1 MKRILTVLLTAVLIF
16 SLSACGKDKGST
28 DNSKGGTSNTD
39 VTSSEIISTGSS
51 STDTS
56 SADSTASV
64 SSGSGKT
71 VSYVTSEIT
80 VKKPNP
86 NIPANTDRS
95 WHENPAG
102 LCFPVTGTLDN
113 EADEMRSKILSSNG
127 SGVKITGTTYY
138 VSEKGDD
145 SNDGK
150 SPKTAWATPA
160 GAEVHNASLKSGDAV
175 LFERGG
181 VFRGSMKLA
190 SGVYYGA
197 YGTGDRPCIYGS
209 ARNFADAVF
218 TSDGKNVWR
227 LREMFAGDV
236 GIIVFNHGEA
246 VGNRVSSRAELKSN
260 YDFFCDTSDKNR
272 VYLYFEEDPSKV
284 FISIEIGADSV
295 LFRFDGQ
302 KNITIENLT
311 FKYTGGHAVRGSNTE
326 NITVRNCEIG
336 YVGGSYLDGYGDGK
350 VRYGNG
356 IELMSN
362 SKNTLLENN
371 WIYQIYDS
379 GITHQGDNCV
389 VENFTAKNNLIEFCG
404 MGAIEYWHTKGAV
417 IKSVLYEGNMLR
429 FAGYG
434 FGGLQRPDKNMSAAI
449 QSNAKPTGS
458 NYNYAES
465 FIIRNNI
472 FELSTY
478 QLVNAASAAGTP
490 PILDGNTYIQ
500 VDGRWLGYYGK
511 NTNIRFNKSSEL
523 IIKNTWND
531 ASAKLAFA

>member
-28 DNSKGGTSNTD
+28 DNSKGGTSDTD

-56 SADSTASV
+56 SAGSTASV

-218 TSDGKNVWR
+218 TSDGKNIWR

-336 YVGGSYLDGYGDGK
+336 YVGGSYLDGYGDG
-350 VRYGNG
+350 
-356 IELMSN
+356 M
-362 SKNTLLENN
+362 
-371 WIYQIYDS
+371 
-379 GITHQGDNCV
+379 
-389 VENFTAKNNLIEFCG
+389 
-404 MGAIEYWHTKGAV
+404 
-417 IKSVLYEGNMLR
+417 
-429 FAGYG
+429 FA
-434 FGGLQRPDKNMSAAI
+434 
-449 QSNAKPTGS
+449 TET
-458 NYNYAES
+458 ES
-465 FIIRNNI
+465 S
-472 FELSTY
+472 L
-478 QLVNAASAAGTP
+478 
-490 PILDGNTYIQ
+490 
-500 VDGRWLGYYGK
+500 
-511 NTNIRFNKSSEL
+511 
-523 IIKNTWND
+523 
-531 ASAKLAFA
+531 

>member
-16 SLSACGKDKGST
+16 SLSACGKDNGKT
-28 DNSKGGTSNTD
+28 DNQGKTESGSSDTATTSSE
-39 VTSSEIISTGSS
+39 VTSSVTS
-51 STDTS
+51 STES
-56 SADSTASV
+56 QP
-64 SSGSGKT
+64 SGKT

-80 VKKPNP
+80 VKKPNSDL
-86 NIPANTDRS
+86 PANPDRS

-102 LCFPVTGTLDN
+102 LCFPVVGTLDN
-113 EADEMRSKILSSNG
+113 EADEMRSKILSSNKQ
-127 SGVKITGTTYY
+127 GVKITGTTYY

-160 GAEVHNASLKSGDAV
+160 GVEVHNASFKSGDAV

-181 VFRGSMKLA
+181 VFRGNMRLA

-209 ARNFADAVF
+209 ARNFANANF
-218 TSDGKNVWR
+218 TNSGNNIWQ
-227 LREMFAGDV
+227 LREMFGSDV

-246 VGNRVSSRAELKSN
+246 VGNRVSSKTELKNN
-260 YDFFCDTSDKNR
+260 YDYFCDTGNKNR
-272 VYLYFEEDPSKV
+272 VYLYFEEDPAKT
-284 FISIEIGADSV
+284 FISIEIGTDNV

-336 YVGGSYLDGYGDGK
+336 YIGGSYLDGYGDGT

-356 IELMSN
+356 IELMSG

-379 GITHQGDNCV
+379 GITHQGDSGT
-389 VENFTAKNNLIEFCG
+389 VENFVARNNLIEFCG
-404 MGAIEYWHTKGAV
+404 MGAIEYWHTKGAL

-429 FAGYG
+429 FSGYG

-458 NYNYAES
+458 NYNNAES
-465 FIIRNNI
+465 FVIKNNI

-490 PILDGNTYIQ
+490 PKLDGNTYIQ
-500 VDGRWLGYYGK
+500 PDGRWLGYYGK

-531 ASAKLAFA
+531 TAAKIVFA